1 MDLVFVIEFVTCF
14 LVVWGSLVMG
24 TLVWRHC
31 ATTRLARV
39 SNCQVSK
46 VENIHARLAVE
57 AAVAARAHQR
67 RH

>member
-1 MDLVFVIEFVTCF
+1 

-24 TLVWRHC
+24 TLVWRQC
-31 ATTRLARV
+31 VTTRFARV
-39 SNCQVSK
+39 PNGRVST

-57 AAVAARAHQR
+57 AAAAARARQG